1 MTALL
6 VETLAVKVG
15 EEIVKTKYKNRRN
28 NNMFLPYFDLLLKE
42 FVKKSG
48 DVVAYMEKL
57 LISDIEKIIEDE

>member
-15 EEIVKTKYKNRRN
+15 EEI
-28 NNMFLPYFDLLLKE
+28 E